1 MLNSVREIFDL
12 VGIDFETTSLI
23 PQKFDTQKSIIDAI
37 TNKKK
42 YPAIVGGKFDLSS
55 GTVYAHAMVATGV
68 KTEHVLIGSSV
79 KQQHFIQCKS
89 SDREDPNQPG
99 KFHRRYPEQ
108 VMYRGDQIC
117 LQYQ

>member
-1 MLNSVREIFDL
+1 MNPSALDVKGILMLNSVREIFDL

-68 KTEHVLIGSSV
+68 KTETVQHESSV
-79 KQQHFIQCKS
+79 KQEYFIQCKNS
-89 SDREDPNQPG
+89 YENDPNQSG
-99 KFHRRYPEQ
+99 KFHRRYPE
-108 VMYRGDQIC
+108 
-117 LQYQ
+117 

>member
-1 MLNSVREIFDL
+1 MNPSALDVKGILMLNSVREIFDL

-23 PQKFDTQKSIIDAI
+23 LEKFDTQKSIIHAI
-37 TNKKK
+37 DKRKR
-42 YPAIVGGKFDLSS
+42 PAIVGAKIDLLS
-55 GTVYAHAMVATGV
+55 GTVWCTHAMVATGV

-99 KFHRRYPEQ
+99 KFHRRYPE
-108 VMYRGDQIC
+108 
-117 LQYQ
+117 